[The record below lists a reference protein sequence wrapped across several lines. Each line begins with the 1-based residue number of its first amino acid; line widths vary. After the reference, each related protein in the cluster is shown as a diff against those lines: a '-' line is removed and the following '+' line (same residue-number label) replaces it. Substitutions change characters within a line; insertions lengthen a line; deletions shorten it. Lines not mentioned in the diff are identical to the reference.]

1 LCISSLGHVVSNDGY
16 DEASLFISG
25 FFEEVQRRKVY
36 TVAAA
41 YIIAAGLI
49 IQIGSVVFPA
59 WELPNWALRLMI
71 VLLLVVCLNWGN
83 G

>member
-1 LCISSLGHVVSNDGY
+1 LCIFSLGHVVSNDGY

-25 FFEEVQRRKVY
+25 FLEEVQRRKVY
-36 TVAAA
+36 RVAAA

-49 IQIGSVVFPA
+49 IQIGFPGMGIA
-59 WELPNWALRLMI
+59 ELGVAPLI
-71 VLLLVVCLNWGN
+71 VLLLVVCLNCGN